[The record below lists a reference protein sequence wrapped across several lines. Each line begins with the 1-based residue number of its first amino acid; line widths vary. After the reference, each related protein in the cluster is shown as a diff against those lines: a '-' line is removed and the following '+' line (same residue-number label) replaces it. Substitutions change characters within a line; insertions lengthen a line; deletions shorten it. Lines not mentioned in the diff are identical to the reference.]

1 MNWGGGGC
9 KDSAGCLFTENVRVK
24 DSEKTKKKNKKKV
37 LKLHHPGNKK
47 KQTNKNMLKLN
58 R

>member
-1 MNWGGGGC
+1 MNWGGSGC

-24 DSEKTKKKNKKKV
+24 DSEKTKKKM

-47 KQTNKNMLKLN
+47 TNKQKYVEVESMTH
-58 R
+58 

>member
-24 DSEKTKKKNKKKV
+24 DSEKTKKKTKKKC
-37 LKLHHPGNKK
+37 
-47 KQTNKNMLKLN
+47 
-58 R
+58 